1 MPFKL
6 LSNTLSFFVMST
18 KEAFDMLAVGWA
30 AFADIDCYIEHSSLH
45 AADKLGLGEWRA
57 LEMKAAHHTIG

>member
-18 KEAFDMLAVGWA
+18 KEAFDMFTVGWA
-30 AFADIDCYIEHSSLH
+30 AFTDIDCYVEYAPFTQRTSL
-45 AADKLGLGEWRA
+45 AWVNGGRWK
-57 LEMKAAHHTIG
+57 